1 MGLDSFLEYEQSY
14 LLYAVTFPFLL
25 FLSAFFSGTETAFF
39 SLSKSTISILETDDS
54 KSSKRVLKL
63 LQNPQE
69 LLVTILISNN
79 IVNIVIATEA
89 TLITQ
94 SITQAYQWNV
104 YLSLIVNVLIVSF
117 LILIFGEILP
127 KVIAIKDSLWFAKR
141 SSLVINIL
149 NYLLKPVSY
158 LFTSFSKIFTE
169 SLKANWGSQ
178 TFSEEELKTLFDIS
192 EETGAIENNEKEMIT
207 SIIDFSET
215 NVKEIMVPRIDMDCI
230 KSDASIAELIE
241 LVNESLHSR
250 IPVFQDRID
259 NILGIIYVK
268 DLLKYVANNKSLDS
282 VKIDKIIHKA
292 YFVPEKKKIQE
303 LLKEFQEQKVHM
315 AIVVDEYGGT
325 SGLVTLEDIIEEI
338 VGEIQDEYDT
348 EQPLI
353 NRINEYTYILDGKL
367 SIEELNEAISIELP
381 QSEDIETISGFIYH
395 KIGKLPDLNELIQHE
410 NLQFKIKEID
420 NRRINKIELNIL
432 KEEQNQ

>member
-1 MGLDSFLEYEQSY
+1 M
-14 LLYAVTFPFLL
+14 
-25 FLSAFFSGTETAFF
+25 
-39 SLSKSTISILETDDS
+39 
-54 KSSKRVLKL
+54 
-63 LQNPQE
+63 
-69 LLVTILISNN
+69 
-79 IVNIVIATEA
+79 
-89 TLITQ
+89 
-94 SITQAYQWNV
+94 
-104 YLSLIVNVLIVSF
+104 
-117 LILIFGEILP
+117 
-127 KVIAIKDSLWFAKR
+127 
-141 SSLVINIL
+141 
-149 NYLLKPVSY
+149 
-158 LFTSFSKIFTE
+158 
-169 SLKANWGSQ
+169 
-178 TFSEEELKTLFDIS
+178 FDIS

-230 KSDASIAELIE
+230 KSDASITELIE

>member
-1 MGLDSFLEYEQSY
+1 LEYEQSY

-54 KSSKRVLKL
+54 HSSKRVLKL
-63 LQNPQE
+63 LKNPQS

-94 SITQAYQWNV
+94 TISQAYEWNV
-104 YLSLIVNVLIVSF
+104 YLSLVVNVLIVTF

-127 KVIAIKDSLWFAKR
+127 KVLAIKDSLWFAKR
-141 SSLVINIL
+141 SSLVISLL
-149 NYLLKPVSY
+149 NYLLKPISY

-215 NVKEIMVPRIDMDCI
+215 TVKEIMVPRIDIDCI
-230 KSDASIAELIE
+230 KSDATINELID
-241 LVNESLHSR
+241 LINESLHSR
-250 IPVFQDRID
+250 IPVFQERID

-268 DLLKYVANNKSLDS
+268 DLLKYVANNKSLDK
-282 VKIDKIIHKA
+282 VKIDKIVHKA

-353 NRINEYTYILDGKL
+353 HRINEYTYILDGKL
-367 SIEELNEAISIELP
+367 SIEELNEAISINLP

-395 KIGKLPDLNELIQHE
+395 KTGKLPDLNELILHE
-410 NLQFKIKEID
+410 NYQFKIKEID

-432 KEEQNQ
+432 KEQQNQ